1 MFKKILTSDFFTTI
15 SFSQALNSLYLVTFW
30 LFKLRKWKE
39 KEKIERDLIKFLWK
53 KESKII
59 SFYNWRTALFWAL
72 KMIWIEK
79 SDEVIL
85 NSYNCVSVSNAVLQT
100 WAKLVYSEI
109 ENETLSF
116 DLEKLEKNIWK
127 NTKVIVLQHTFWKKA
142 KNYEKII
149 SLAKKKNILIIEDL
163 AHSLGNKA
171 EILWDFAIFSTWRDK
186 VISSVTWGFLLINN
200 KNYFKEIKNIKKK
213 LKNPKIS
220 LVLKNLNYNI
230 FWYFAYKFYDFF
242 SLWKVIIFLSR
253 KLKLITE
260 ILSVS
265 EKSCNFNKFNLDFP
279 NSLAYLWL
287 KELKKIEKYRKNREE
302 IVSYYLKNIKN
313 NNIEIIFKN
322 IKNYN
327 FFRFP
332 ILVKTEK
339 DKEKL
344 LKIWRK
350 NNILFWKSW
359 SGENIVPIWVDLKKA
374 KYEFWTCPISESISK
389 RILTLPNHHFIWKK
403 DLEKIVEVLNNFF

>member
-1 MFKKILTSDFFTTI
+1 MFKKTLTSDFFTTI
-15 SFSQALNSLYLVTFW
+15 SFPQALNSLYLLTFW

-39 KEKIERDLIKFLWK
+39 KEKFEKKLTKFLWK
-53 KESKII
+53 KDSKII
-59 SFYNWRTALFWAL
+59 SFYNWRSALFWAL
-72 KMIWIEK
+72 KIIWIEK
-79 SDEVIL
+79 NDEVIL

-100 WAKLVYSEI
+100 WAKLIYTEI

-116 DLEKLEKNIWK
+116 DLEKLEKNISK
-127 NTKVIVLQHTFWKKA
+127 NTKVILLQHTFWKKP

-149 SLAKKKNILIIEDL
+149 SLAKKKKILVIEDL
-163 AHSLGNKA
+163 AHSLGNKT

-186 VISSVTWGFLLINN
+186 VISSITWGFLLINN

-265 EKSCNFNKFNLDFP
+265 EKSCNFIKFNLDFP

-287 KELKKIEKYRKNREE
+287 KELKKIESYTKNRKE
-302 IVSYYLKNIKN
+302 ITSYYYKKLKNKKIKFV
-313 NNIEIIFKN
+313 FKN

-327 FFRFP
+327 FFRVP
-332 ILVKTEK
+332 IILESKKEK
-339 DKEKL
+339 DKLYNFWKQ
-344 LKIWRK
+344 

-359 SGENIVPIWVDLKKA
+359 SDINIAPIWTDLKKA
-374 KYEFWTCPISESISK
+374 KYKKWDCPLAEDISEK
-389 RILTLPNHHFIWKK
+389 ILTLPNHHFIWKK
-403 DLEKIVEVLNNFF
+403 DRKKILEILNNF